1 MSITIT
7 ELMSR
12 AHRTACDKGWWD
24 VADRSIGE
32 QIALMHSELSEALEE
47 VRKDASKLRV
57 IYHSDSSSG
66 PKPEGFASELA
77 DVLIRIADTCEKYGV
92 PLSEAVEEK
101 LIYNATRPYRHGG
114 KAM

>member
-1 MSITIT
+1 MTIT

-24 VADRSIGE
+24 AEDRSIGE

-47 VRKDASKLRV
+47 VRNGHPITE
-57 IYHSDSSSG
+57 IYHAGSDG
-66 PKPEGFASELA
+66 LKPEGFAVELA

-92 PLSEAVEEK
+92 PLQEAIDEK
-101 LIYNATRPYRHGG
+101 LAYNASRPYRHGG

>member
-24 VADRSIGE
+24 AEDRSIGE

-47 VRKDASKLRV
+47 VRNGKPLTQ
-57 IYHSDSSSG
+57 IYHSDSPSG
-66 PKPEGFASELA
+66 PKPEGFAAELA
-77 DVLIRIADTCEKYGV
+77 DVLIRVADTCEKYGV
-92 PLSEAVEEK
+92 PLAEAVEEK
-101 LIYNATRPYRHGG
+101 LVYNATRPYRHGG